1 MNKLKLFL
9 TVFMLCNFL
18 FIFACNEKK
27 IEEKENFDL
36 KLISCL
42 DNGEFEEAKS
52 IIEKSEID
60 GNFIYK
66 NIPVLGYVV
75 SNDMTDLALL
85 LLDKTSDIKT
95 VEDKLKNPLFETVI
109 RKENLI
115 LEKAL
120 LQKGVDLSYRNV
132 RTGSASYLDMCL
144 ELKDG
149 QKKEDIIK
157 LFLGFDYVRNYFCK
171 NNKTLFSIIWRWS
184 EKSPEYIEMIYGKDF
199 KVPNDIPVLHYSI
212 TNMNAIRYFIAK
224 GADVHKDVSEENSDY
239 WGTPLEYAL
248 YVRDLLE
255 KPELDGIP
263 DNNIEQRIEN
273 INMIIEYLQ
282 RLP

>member
-9 TVFMLCNFL
+9 TVFILCNFL

-27 IEEKENFDL
+27 IEEKEDFDL

-42 DNGEFEEAKS
+42 DNGEFEKAKS
-52 IIEKSEID
+52 IIEKTEID

-144 ELKDG
+144 ELKDD